1 MMIGWAHLVAAEGCP
16 GADDE
21 PAMMIKTKPGPTL
34 MLCGFEDH
42 EIRAQQ
48 GRRAFSEFQVYAVN
62 AAGAEPVKVYGSEGG
77 DTHWAHVTSG
87 HTLQLEELWFFADK
101 PHAAVAREITCTAE
115 GCRLEKQTCVLAL
128 KKNMF
133 PKALPT
139 LSRRL
144 KSKKPVGEDAEDL
157 LDEVWAQALSGD
169 PKATAFY
176 DAPVPPELDSTLS
189 EVFNGNLIKI
199 KLARDLKCKG
209 VR

>member
-1 MMIGWAHLVAAEGCP
+1 MTV
-16 GADDE
+16 
-21 PAMMIKTKPGPTL
+21 KTKPGPTL
-34 MLCGFEDH
+34 ILCGFEDH
-42 EIRAQQ
+42 EVRAQK

-62 AAGAEPVKVYGSEGG
+62 RPGAEPVKVYASEGG

-87 HTLQLEELWFFADK
+87 QTLEVEELWFFADK
-101 PHAAVAREITCTAE
+101 PHPAVAREITCTAE
-115 GCRLEKQTCVLAL
+115 GCRLEQQKCVLAL

-139 LSRRL
+139 LLRRL

-169 PKATAFY
+169 AKATAFY

-189 EVFNGNLIKI
+189 EVFAGNLIKI
-199 KLARDLKCKG
+199 KLARELKCRDVK
-209 VR
+209 